1 MCGWFYSEFV
11 RIVRIKPLT
20 HKSLSRPPVDFK
32 ALIQR
37 KIQVVIHLL
46 IAMTVNYA
54 ISIMVYVN
62 LVQAI
67 LAKIVSS
74 QLMRQSENA
83 E

>member
-1 MCGWFYSEFV
+1 M
-11 RIVRIKPLT
+11 KLLT
-20 HKSLSRPPVDFK
+20 YKSLSRPSVDFK